1 MSQMAKDFWP
11 IGEARKGQMYW
22 MYMTFSQR
30 SGRTKR
36 RARWPIY
43 FLTSPNT
50 KSLIV
55 TGAQRPL
62 HGQSPRSLPAQRSF

>member
-43 FLTSPNT
+43 FLTSPKLTN
-50 KSLIV
+50 
-55 TGAQRPL
+55 RY
-62 HGQSPRSLPAQRSF
+62 

>member
-30 SGRTKR
+30 SGRTGAERPNVLDVHDLFATKR
-36 RARWPIY
+36 ADKKDEPDGPFI
-43 FLTSPNT
+43 F
-50 KSLIV
+50 
-55 TGAQRPL
+55 
-62 HGQSPRSLPAQRSF
+62 

>member
-30 SGRTKR
+30 SASDKK
-36 RARWPIY
+36 
-43 FLTSPNT
+43 TSQMAHLFPDE
-50 KSLIV
+50 
-55 TGAQRPL
+55 P
-62 HGQSPRSLPAQRSF
+62 